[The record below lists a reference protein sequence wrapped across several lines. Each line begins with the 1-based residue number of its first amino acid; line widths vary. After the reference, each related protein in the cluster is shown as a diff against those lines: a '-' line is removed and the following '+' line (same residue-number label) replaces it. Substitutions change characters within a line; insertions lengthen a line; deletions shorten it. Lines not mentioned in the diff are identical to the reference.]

1 MARAPATLVPGES
14 TQKCEGNQ
22 PVQFGAEAAPFAA
35 LPRRSVLFRLM
46 IKSPRES
53 EHLEAASRCSPDATP
68 DARPTKHNRDSFL
81 GSSGFSQKPEE
92 AKSARFGMVFKT
104 KASISNRPSAGDQ
117 RRLFRVDENLTSK
130 ARLIFVSHSSSD
142 TWVAK
147 QIAREIE
154 ARGGTPFLDEAG
166 VDAGADFEEDI
177 LKFLERAHELVVLLT
192 PWALDRPYVWAE
204 IGAAW
209 GRRIPI
215 VALLLGITPTELQT
229 RPGVPVLLK
238 KRDLLQLNEIDIY
251 LGQLAAR
258 IAQHE
263 G

>member
-1 MARAPATLVPGES
+1 VED
-14 TQKCEGNQ
+14 
-22 PVQFGAEAAPFAA
+22 
-35 LPRRSVLFRLM
+35 
-46 IKSPRES
+46 
-53 EHLEAASRCSPDATP
+53 DAT
-68 DARPTKHNRDSFL
+68 RK
-81 GSSGFSQKPEE
+81 
-92 AKSARFGMVFKT
+92 
-104 KASISNRPSAGDQ
+104 
-117 RRLFRVDENLTSK
+117 RRLVF
-130 ARLIFVSHSSSD
+130 ISHSSAD

-154 ARGGTPFLDEAG
+154 ARGATPFLDEAQ

-215 VALLLGITPTELQT
+215 VALLLGLTPTELQT
-229 RPGVPVLLK
+229 RPGIPVLLK
-238 KRDLLQLNEIDIY
+238 KRDLLLLNEIDIY

-258 IAQHE
+258 TRQQQ